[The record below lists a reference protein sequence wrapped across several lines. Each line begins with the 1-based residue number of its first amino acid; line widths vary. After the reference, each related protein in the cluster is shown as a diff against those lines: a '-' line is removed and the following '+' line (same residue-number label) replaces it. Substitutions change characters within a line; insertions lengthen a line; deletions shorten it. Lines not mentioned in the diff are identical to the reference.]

1 MSTRRI
7 ILAGGSG
14 FLGQLLAEYL
24 QPRRWEPVVLT
35 RTPSANPQFK
45 EIVWDARTVGDW
57 AKSLAGAEA
66 VINLAGRSVNCRFTP
81 ENRRLV
87 MDSRVDSTRVIG
99 EAIARCT
106 QPPRVWLNSGTATIY
121 KHTFG
126 PAHDETSTDFASDKD
141 AKDEYS
147 VAVARAWEKAF
158 DEALAGNLPAGV
170 PAGLATGGG
179 ACPTNRMTR
188 KSALRSTLVFGAVEG
203 GVFQILR
210 RLARLG
216 LGGRM
221 GSGRQFV
228 SWIHDEDFCRAV
240 EWVLEHDKLIG
251 PVNLAAPN
259 PVTNSEMMATFR
271 RVCGGVPFG
280 LPAAEWMLEV
290 GAFVLRT
297 ETELLLKSRRVVPG
311 KLLANGF
318 QFHFPN
324 LESALRN
331 LEQRV
336 KQS

>member
-1 MSTRRI
+1 MSARRV

-14 FLGQLLAEYL
+14 FLGKLLAEYL
-24 QPRRWEPVVLT
+24 QPRGWEPVVLT
-35 RTPSANPQFK
+35 RTPAANSRFK
-45 EIVWDARTVGDW
+45 EIVWDARTRGEWV
-57 AKSLAGAEA
+57 KSLEGAEA

-99 EAIARCT
+99 EAIARCK

-126 PAHDETSTDFASDKD
+126 PPHDETSTDFASDKE

-147 VAVARAWEKAF
+147 VEVARAWEKAF
-158 DEALAGNLPAGV
+158 DEAV
-170 PAGLATGGG
+170 D
-179 ACPTNRMTR
+179 TR
-188 KSALRSTLVFGAVEG
+188 TRRSALRITLALGTVEG

-221 GSGRQFV
+221 GSGQQFV

-240 EWVLEHDKLIG
+240 EWVLENNELTG

-259 PVTNSEMMATFR
+259 PVTNLEMAATFR
-271 RVCGGVPFG
+271 RVCGGLPFG
-280 LPAAEWMLEV
+280 LPATEWMLEV

-311 KLLANGF
+311 KLLASGF
-318 QFHFPN
+318 QFRFPKM
-324 LESALRN
+324 EDALRD
-331 LEQRV
+331 LERRLHV
-336 KQS
+336 R